1 MRHSS
6 GTWSTLAFSSW
17 RQRTSG
23 CSFSRNSHTWPA
35 RARIPLTFQ
44 VAIFKALG
52 ALDDLELVVDAGH
65 AVDLRSEL
73 RRLAPLGFGG
83 DRAEEADAAA
93 VRGDVDRARGQL
105 GLRR

>member
-52 ALDDLELVVDAGH
+52 AFDDLELVVHSAH
-65 AVDLRSEL
+65 ALDLRGDL
-73 RRLAPLGFGG
+73 RGAAALAVGRHG
-83 DRAEEADAAA
+83 AEQADAA
-93 VRGDVDRARGQL
+93 VVGGDVDGAAR
-105 GLRR
+105 